1 MAGLIVSR
9 FEGPPAFTHP
19 RRTLGDLL
27 RENAARWPDH
37 PALRG
42 DRAWDANRSQLTY
55 AELLEQSELCA
66 HRLLTLFEPGERV
79 AVWAES
85 RPEWVV
91 LQFGAALAGMILV
104 TVNPAFK
111 ADEARYVLE
120 QSGASGCFASVDY
133 RGVKLAGIAREL
145 EAELPMLRSVCD
157 LDALGDFLGGYRQEA
172 ALPAVAPGDPV
183 MIQYTSGT
191 TGFPKGALLIH
202 ERLVDNAT
210 HVALRGDVPERCV
223 WLLPIP
229 LFHAGGCVMGLLGAM
244 SKGGTIVLMSS
255 WSADEALRLI
265 EEHRVD
271 VLSAVPTMLFGLIEQ
286 EKVADR
292 DLGSLKRVIAGAGTV
307 PASLIRDM
315 KERLGVEVSI
325 VFGQTECGPVATMTH
340 VGDSFQDKQD
350 TIGTPM
356 PGFEIKITDPETN
369 AILPPGRLGEFVA
382 RGNTMVRYWQNEA
395 ATTAA
400 FDDEGWLHTGDLC
413 SMDDRG
419 YLRVE
424 GRLRDMIIRGGENI
438 YPREIEDLLV
448 SQPSV
453 REVAIVGLP
462 DLVWGEVLAAFVVP
476 AGGAGI
482 DTAGLSDLIRH
493 RLARF
498 KVPEHWFVVDELPR
512 TNTGKVQKYVLRE
525 QWRAGLYAAPPA
537 IQDRQEA

>member
-1 MAGLIVSR
+1 
-9 FEGPPAFTHP
+9 
-19 RRTLGDLL
+19 
-27 RENAARWPDH
+27 
-37 PALRG
+37 
-42 DRAWDANRSQLTY
+42 
-55 AELLEQSELCA
+55 
-66 HRLLTLFEPGERV
+66 
-79 AVWAES
+79 
-85 RPEWVV
+85 
-91 LQFGAALAGMILV
+91 
-104 TVNPAFK
+104 
-111 ADEARYVLE
+111 
-120 QSGASGCFASVDY
+120 
-133 RGVKLAGIAREL
+133 
-145 EAELPMLRSVCD
+145 
-157 LDALGDFLGGYRQEA
+157 
-172 ALPAVAPGDPV
+172 VAPGDPV

-271 VLSAVPTMLFGLIEQ
+271 VLSAVPTMLFALIEQ
-286 EKVADR
+286 EKVANR
-292 DLGSLKRVIAGAGTV
+292 DLASLKRVIAGAGTV

-369 AILPPGRLGEFVA
+369 TILPPGRLGEFVA

-395 ATTAA
+395 ATAAA
-400 FDDEGWLHTGDLC
+400 FDAEDWLHTGDLC
-413 SMDDRG
+413 SMDERG

-453 REVAIVGLP
+453 RDVAIVGLP
-462 DLVWGEVLAAFVVP
+462 DLVWGEVIGAFVVP
-476 AGGAGI
+476 ADGAI
-482 DTAGLSDLIRH
+482 DTAALSDLIRQ

-498 KVPEHWFVVDELPR
+498 KVPEHWFVLDELPR

-525 QWRAGLYAAPPA
+525 QWQAGLYAQRPA
-537 IQDRQEA
+537 TQDRQEA